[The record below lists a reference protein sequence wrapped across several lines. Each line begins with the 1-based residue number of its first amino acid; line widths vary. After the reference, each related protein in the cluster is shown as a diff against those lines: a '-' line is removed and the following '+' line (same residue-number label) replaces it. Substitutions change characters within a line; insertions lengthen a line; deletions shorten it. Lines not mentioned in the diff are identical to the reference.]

1 VKPLLATALLVI
13 MTPAWPA
20 DFHVGLTAFRN
31 GDYETAVR
39 EWRPLALAGD
49 VEVQYLLARLYY
61 HGQSVRDDAEAVKWY
76 QRAAES
82 GHVQSCN
89 NLGLMYEQG
98 RGVERDEA
106 AAALWYQAA
115 ADQGLATAQS
125 NLARLYDLGRGVEAD
140 AEQAATWYRRAADQD
155 HIGSQYRLAVMYD
168 TGLGV
173 PHDERKAANWYRRA
187 AKQGHGPSQAELG
200 AMYAEGRGVAR
211 DRDKADK
218 WLGRAS
224 AQGIAVDVS
233 RDTSPTETVT
243 VALQPLET
251 AGADALPAEAPAE
264 TPDVAATTADP
275 PLEATQAP
283 PPPPAS
289 HTPGKSRE
297 APPEFPELREI
308 RLRAEAGD
316 AEAQYR
322 LAQLHSTGD
331 GAPHDLEAA
340 ARWYR
345 AAAEAGHETAAYRLG
360 FLYLRGRGVAGKDF
374 VQAYTWF
381 CISAD
386 LGVGDAANWRDRI
399 RPKLTDKEIAESDRR
414 ISEWRHKER
423 QP

>member
-13 MTPAWPA
+13 ATPAWAA
-20 DFHVGLTAFRN
+20 DFHDGLTAFRN
-31 GDYETAVR
+31 GDYEMAIR

-49 VEVQYLLARLYY
+49 IEVQYLLARLYY
-61 HGQSVRDDAEAVKWY
+61 HGQGVRDYAEAATWY

-82 GHVQSCN
+82 GHAQSRN
-89 NLGLMYEQG
+89 NLGLMHEQG
-98 RGVERDEA
+98 HGVERDEA

-115 ADQGLATAQS
+115 AEQGLATAQS
-125 NLARLYDLGRGVEAD
+125 NLARLYDLGRGVETD
-140 AEQAATWYRRAADQD
+140 AEQAAIWYRRAAEQD

-173 PHDERKAANWYRRA
+173 PQDESKAAKWYRRA
-187 AKQGHGPSQAELG
+187 ARQGHGPSQAELG
-200 AMYAEGRGVAR
+200 AMYVEGRGVER

-224 AQGIAVDVS
+224 AQGFAVDVS
-233 RDTSPTETVT
+233 PDTSPAETVT

-251 AGADALPAEAPAE
+251 IGADGPPAEAPAE
-264 TPDVAATTADP
+264 APAAT
-275 PLEATQAP
+275 ATVAQ
-283 PPPPAS
+283 PPPAS
-289 HTPGKSRE
+289 HTSSKGNDASPDFS
-297 APPEFPELREI
+297 ELRES

-316 AEAQYR
+316 IEAQYR

-345 AAAEAGHETAAYRLG
+345 AAAEAGHEMAAYRLA

-381 CISAD
+381 SISAD

-399 RPKLTDKEIAESDRR
+399 RPKMTHKELAESDRR
-414 ISEWRHKER
+414 ISEWRDKEQ